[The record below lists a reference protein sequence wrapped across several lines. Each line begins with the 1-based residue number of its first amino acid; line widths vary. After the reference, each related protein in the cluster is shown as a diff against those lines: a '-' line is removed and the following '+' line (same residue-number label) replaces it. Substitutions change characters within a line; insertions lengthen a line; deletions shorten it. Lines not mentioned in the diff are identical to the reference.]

1 MFNILGP
8 LASPARPDA
17 MVVGVA
23 EREIGDSVAY
33 ALREGGAKRALVVC
47 GAEGLDEIS
56 CAGDTFVWELINGTI
71 TTTTI
76 HPRMFG
82 LPVHPLSSVVGG
94 GPAENAETFQ
104 KLLRSGEAIPES
116 LTGVLHFVLM
126 NTAALLVVAGLAAD
140 YRKGVEMAMT
150 SIVSGKAWEA
160 FETFRESGRD
170 RVE

>member
-8 LASPARPDA
+8 LVSPARPDA

-23 EREIGDSVAY
+23 EREIGEPVAY
-33 ALREGGAKRALVVC
+33 ALRDGGVKRALVVC

-56 CAGDTFVWELINGTI
+56 CAGDTFVWELIDGTI
-71 TTTTI
+71 TATTI

-94 GPAENAETFQ
+94 SPAENAETFQ
-104 KLLRSGEAIPES
+104 TLLRSGEAIPES

-160 FETFRESGRD
+160 FETFRESCRD
-170 RVE
+170 RP